1 VWSDQ
6 ATTQII
12 GRAHRFGQ
20 RKKVHVYQILAVG
33 TTDVIITSL
42 AREKNA
48 MLQALLSKSR
58 EVVPSKNI

>member
-1 VWSDQ
+1 MWSDQ
-6 ATTQII
+6 ATMQII
-12 GRAHRFGQ
+12 GRAHCFGQ
-20 RKKVHVYQILAVG
+20 RKKVHVYQIVVVS
-33 TTDVIITSL
+33 TTDVIIMSL